1 MHSTTNKLHQKGHL
15 FIFSLL
21 TMLVLSGFQNLKAQ
35 TITTKTLI
43 GQVTDEKS
51 GRGIEAATISIQ
63 FIKTR
68 ENGLAD
74 TSNRQTIT
82 NKKGQFSLNNITST
96 QFIMR
101 VSAVGFVEL
110 QQTFETTANDSVVDA
125 GEILLLSEAKSLGNV
140 VVTGKKPAMT
150 LAVDRRI
157 YNADAAIT
165 SKGGTAIDLLKNV
178 PSLSVDVNGGLQLR
192 NSSPQIFVDGR
203 PTILTLEQ
211 IPAEDIE
218 KVEIITNPSARYDA
232 GSTGGIVNIVLKKN
246 RRKGMNGMVSVG
258 AGTPKIFNGM
268 ASLNYRQGKLNFFAT
283 GNYNT
288 GGGIAKGEAKRQNKS
303 NGIVTDYF
311 NQESQNERI
320 RKFSSLRFGVDYFI
334 DNNNTLSVSQGFVDG
349 RFNNEE
355 MQNQVYLDNQ
365 QVITRTGTRI
375 NNGTNWF
382 NRSNTQVNYRRSYD
396 KPGKEWTADFT
407 YSGGT
412 NGGSSQ
418 IFNQLFAANGQ
429 PFGAVNQV
437 NNLITGSGDQFT
449 FQTDYVNPFAE
460 DAKIEFGLRSFTN
473 LSKDKFDAFSM
484 NGGQGTKL
492 PLSNNYAFKEVIN
505 AVYANYANKI
515 GKLKYQGGLRLE
527 QSSFN
532 ADLIDSARSFGY
544 KFPASG
550 KDLWSA
556 IFPSVF
562 LTYTLKEGHDLQLNF
577 SRKIRRPNF
586 WNVNPFVDISDPM
599 NLRKGN
605 PELRPEFN
613 NTFETNYNRTYEK
626 GNLLVSAYFTN
637 NTGDITQYSDTL
649 SEAEFLQL
657 NNAAIDPNA
666 ILSTFIN
673 ADRTNRMG
681 LEMTLQHRFSPSF
694 DITPSFD
701 AQYRDVKAVV
711 KNINLSNSG
720 FNWEAKMTAN
730 YKIIK
735 PESKFL
741 NNFSF
746 QAMGEYESPRV
757 MPQGRM
763 KEQWSVDFAMRKDF
777 MKNNAAS
784 ITFNV
789 SDVFNSWKFGSITDT
804 DQFYQDSYRRW
815 RVRGFRLTL
824 SYRFGK
830 NDLQLFKSRDGG
842 GEDREGGEG

>member
-1 MHSTTNKLHQKGHL
+1 M
-15 FIFSLL
+15 
-21 TMLVLSGFQNLKAQ
+21 
-35 TITTKTLI
+35 
-43 GQVTDEKS
+43 
-51 GRGIEAATISIQ
+51 
-63 FIKTR
+63 
-68 ENGLAD
+68 
-74 TSNRQTIT
+74 
-82 NKKGQFSLNNITST
+82 
-96 QFIMR
+96 
-101 VSAVGFVEL
+101 
-110 QQTFETTANDSVVDA
+110 
-125 GEILLLSEAKSLGNV
+125 
-140 VVTGKKPAMT
+140 
-150 LAVDRRI
+150 
-157 YNADAAIT
+157 
-165 SKGGTAIDLLKNV
+165 
-178 PSLSVDVNGGLQLR
+178 
-192 NSSPQIFVDGR
+192 
-203 PTILTLEQ
+203 
-211 IPAEDIE
+211 
-218 KVEIITNPSARYDA
+218 
-232 GSTGGIVNIVLKKN
+232 
-246 RRKGMNGMVSVG
+246 
-258 AGTPKIFNGM
+258 
-268 ASLNYRQGKLNFFAT
+268 
-283 GNYNT
+283 
-288 GGGIAKGEAKRQNKS
+288 
-303 NGIVTDYF
+303 
-311 NQESQNERI
+311 
-320 RKFSSLRFGVDYFI
+320 
-334 DNNNTLSVSQGFVDG
+334 
-349 RFNNEE
+349 
-355 MQNQVYLDNQ
+355 
-365 QVITRTGTRI
+365 
-375 NNGTNWF
+375 
-382 NRSNTQVNYRRSYD
+382 
-396 KPGKEWTADFT
+396 
-407 YSGGT
+407 
-412 NGGSSQ
+412 
-418 IFNQLFAANGQ
+418 
-429 PFGAVNQV
+429 
-437 NNLITGSGDQFT
+437 
-449 FQTDYVNPFAE
+449 
-460 DAKIEFGLRSFTN
+460 
-473 LSKDKFDAFSM
+473 
-484 NGGQGTKL
+484 
-492 PLSNNYAFKEVIN
+492 
-505 AVYANYANKI
+505 
-515 GKLKYQGGLRLE
+515 RLE